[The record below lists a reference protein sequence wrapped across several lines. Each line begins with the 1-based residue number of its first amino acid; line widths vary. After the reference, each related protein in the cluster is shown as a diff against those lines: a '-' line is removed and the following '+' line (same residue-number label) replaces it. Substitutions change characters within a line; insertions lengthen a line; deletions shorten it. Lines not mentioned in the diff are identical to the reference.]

1 MTFVY
6 HDGNLNWVF
15 ALKSVIMMHIELPL
29 PRFAMINLYEILK
42 IEPSAS
48 EKSIQAGIAIYRLRD
63 DADDKIVAAA
73 RQWLL
78 NPSIRAQYDRQ
89 LFAQIGIPA
98 PTAEPVVTAAPQYH
112 VDSKLIPSSSDLEY
126 EHLYQFLGVRTKA
139 SYAELADAID
149 EAVLEGLNGKTIQL
163 ARETLL
169 DPDARAAYDAEH
181 GIESAAAIVDVAE
194 PVSRL
199 PHTGLRLPKWLSF
212 SKRKHSAP
220 VSAHSEPV
228 AVELADAD
236 TSVSSTASKALSFD
250 DEDGERSDTGLQAAV
265 KATPAPTAAPK
276 PQFKRDNWY
285 QFLSIRGDASFQEI
299 KVAIRNARLK
309 GRDKE
314 LIRQA
319 QNMLLNPG
327 NRRLY
332 DKQNNIP
339 AYIAAQNG
347 DVSGHVKA
355 TDYRVAPLLMGMSLQ
370 KILIS
375 VFALIGLASALMP
388 WTQDV
393 LGLRFALAWPL
404 YCVCLL
410 SLACVFS
417 GDLRDPV
424 YRPASRILLVAL
436 IPVAILMY
444 LLGARQFQYGVYW
457 GIAAMVG
464 LVLMP
469 ELFGQQSKN
478 VSYRAK
484 GQQLFAL
491 LALGLN
497 LLGLLMVWWF
507 ISGK

>member
-1 MTFVY
+1 
-6 HDGNLNWVF
+6 
-15 ALKSVIMMHIELPL
+15 MMHIELSLFRP
-29 PRFAMINLYEILK
+29 AMINLYEILK
-42 IEPSAS
+42 IEPSAT

-78 NPSIRAQYDRQ
+78 NPSIREQYDRK
-89 LFAQIGIPA
+89 LFAEIGTPA
-98 PTAEPVVTAAPQYH
+98 PTSEPVAAPAAAQYH

-169 DPDARAAYDAEH
+169 DPDTRAAYDAEH

-212 SKRKHSAP
+212 GKRKHAAP
-220 VSAHSEPV
+220 VSVQPESVQDEIPDTDSG
-228 AVELADAD
+228 LASA
-236 TSVSSTASKALSFD
+236 ASKALSFD
-250 DEDGERSDTGLQAAV
+250 DGDINSSSDTDLQAAI

-319 QNMLLNPG
+319 QNMLVNPG

-355 TDYRVAPLLMGMSLQ
+355 TDYRTAPLLMGMSLQ

-388 WTQDV
+388 WTQGV

-404 YCVCLL
+404 YCVCILG
-410 SLACVFS
+410 LACVFS

-436 IPVAILMY
+436 LPVAILMY

-464 LVLMP
+464 MVLMA
-469 ELFGQQSKN
+469 ELVNQQSRN

-507 ISGK
+507 IRGK